1 MDTISPIDKNLSW
14 KDCLL
19 RNGPRAGEQ
28 TETINNVEG
37 EEDFELLESDIVW
50 SSINGIP
57 SIHFSERVNQLLIKD
72 MARTVV
78 IKLLGRNI
86 GYSVLYNTILRMSC
100 TKDYRLCMDSILR
113 SSLGLWISTLCSLIQ
128 VWLWLGFGSRVY
140 LGIWVTIG
148 KVIKLD
154 FNTDAGVRGRFTR
167 MTVCMNLEKPLVSQ
181 VLVNRVIQQSA
192 YGSWM
197 LVERQGRC
205 LARVVKV
212 DDSEGI
218 GASGNSKWAS
228 SNGPSKGVDSSSE
241 GPNQKQN
248 ARSSLVAHGQ
258 GPHRP
263 TEGSKPGA
271 NTDQQNLGPTELF
284 NIGGI
289 SNLEPKLTKPAEK
302 MSPNRGKSEGSM
314 KGGLEMN
321 PKDGEGPNEILAR
334 AVMITPTEGI
344 LDPSRHLAVVFKENN

>member
-1 MDTISPIDKNLSW
+1 MDTISPIGKKFSW

-19 RNGPRAGEQ
+19 RNGPRASER
-28 TETINNVEG
+28 TETINNEEG
-37 EEDFELLESDIVW
+37 EEDFELLESDIVR

-86 GYSVLYNTILRMSC
+86 GYSALYNT
-100 TKDYRLCMDSILR
+100 
-113 SSLGLWISTLCSLIQ
+113 
-128 VWLWLGFGSRVY
+128 V
-140 LGIWVTIG
+140 WVTIG
-148 KVIKLD
+148 KVVKLD

-181 VLVNRVIQQSA
+181 VLVTRVIQQVKYEYLPTVCFSCGHYSHIKEFCPTDANGA

-228 SNGPSKGVDSSSE
+228 SKGPSKEVDSSSE
-241 GPNQKQN
+241 GPNQKQK

-271 NTDQQNLGPTELF
+271 NTDQQNLGPT
-284 NIGGI
+284 
-289 SNLEPKLTKPAEK
+289 KPAEK
-302 MSPNRGKSEGSM
+302 MSPSRGKSEGST

-334 AVMITPTEGI
+334 AVTKTPTEGI
-344 LDPSRHLAVVFKENN
+344 FDPSRHSAVVFKENNRHGFLASAPEVSGS

>member
-19 RNGPRAGEQ
+19 RNGPRAGER
-28 TETINNVEG
+28 TETINNVKG
-37 EEDFELLESDIVW
+37 EEDFELLESDIVR

-86 GYSVLYNTILRMSC
+86 GYSALYNT
-100 TKDYRLCMDSILR
+100 
-113 SSLGLWISTLCSLIQ
+113 ST
-128 VWLWLGFGSRVY
+128 
-140 LGIWVTIG
+140 
-148 KVIKLD
+148 
-154 FNTDAGVRGRFTR
+154 
-167 MTVCMNLEKPLVSQ
+167 
-181 VLVNRVIQQSA
+181 

-218 GASGNSKWAS
+218 GASGNSIPLS
-228 SNGPSKGVDSSSE
+228 GT
-241 GPNQKQN
+241 
-248 ARSSLVAHGQ
+248 R
-258 GPHRP
+258 
-263 TEGSKPGA
+263 
-271 NTDQQNLGPTELF
+271 
-284 NIGGI
+284 
-289 SNLEPKLTKPAEK
+289 LTKPAEK
-302 MSPNRGKSEGSM
+302 MSPSRGKSERST

-334 AVMITPTEGI
+334 VVTITPTEGI
-344 LDPSRHLAVVFKENN
+344 FDPSRHSAVVVKENNRPGFLASAPE